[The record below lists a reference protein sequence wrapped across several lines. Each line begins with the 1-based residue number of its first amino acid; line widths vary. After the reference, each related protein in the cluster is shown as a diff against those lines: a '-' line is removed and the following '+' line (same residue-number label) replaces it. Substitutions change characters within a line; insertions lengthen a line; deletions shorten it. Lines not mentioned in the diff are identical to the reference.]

1 MPHRDTFPLAGGSEG
16 GTTSPLVGGTEGGT
30 TSPLPGGTEGCQRIT
45 VFVVDDHD
53 VVRKGLRFYL
63 STHPE
68 IELVGEAG
76 DAQSAVEGVA
86 EHVPD
91 VVLMDLVLPVRPGT
105 EPTDQGGV
113 QATRRIRQISPHTQ
127 VVVLTSF
134 AQDELIFSAI
144 KAGALSY
151 LLKDAD
157 AETVLHAIRAASKGE
172 AILHPRIAQRL
183 MAEVTAPSQTRDP
196 AAELTAREV
205 EVLRL
210 IALGRTN
217 AEIGAELVITERTVK
232 AHVSN
237 LLGKLHL
244 SDRTQAAIYAWR
256 EGLMKE

>member
-1 MPHRDTFPLAGGSEG
+1 MKRKTSNVKRDVVTHES
-16 GTTSPLVGGTEGGT
+16 
-30 TSPLPGGTEGCQRIT
+30 RIT

-63 STHPE
+63 SAHPE
-68 IELVGEAG
+68 IAIVGEAG
-76 DAQSAVEGVA
+76 DAQTAVEGVA

-91 VVLMDLVLPVRPGT
+91 VVLMDLVLPLRPGT
-105 EPTDQGGV
+105 EPVNQGGV
-113 QATRRIRQISPHTQ
+113 QATRQIRQISPHTQ

-157 AETVLHAIRAASKGE
+157 AETVLDAIHAASRGE
-172 AILHPRIAQRL
+172 ASLHPRIAQRL
-183 MAEVTAPSQTRDP
+183 MEEVTAPARGRDP
-196 AAELTAREV
+196 AADLTAREM

-210 IALGRTN
+210 VAQGLSN
-217 AEIGAELVITERTVK
+217 AEIATELVVTERTVK

-244 SDRTQAAIYAWR
+244 SDRTQAAVYAWR
-256 EGLMKE
+256 EGLMNKGL

>member
-1 MPHRDTFPLAGGSEG
+1 MEQRQHHTASLAGEMEG
-16 GTTSPLVGGTEGGT
+16 GGEHIAVY
-30 TSPLPGGTEGCQRIT
+30 
-45 VFVVDDHD
+45 VVDDHD

-63 STHPE
+63 SAHPD
-68 IELVGEAG
+68 IAIAGEAG

-91 VVLMDLVLPVRPGT
+91 VVLMDLVLPLQPGT
-105 EPTDQGGV
+105 DPTDEGGV
-113 QATRRIRQISPHTQ
+113 LATRRIRQTSPRTQ

-157 AETVLHAIRAASKGE
+157 AETVLAAIHAASRGE
-172 AILHPRIAQRL
+172 ATLHPRIAQRL
-183 MAEVTAPSQTRDP
+183 MAEVTAPTAGRDP
-196 AAELTAREV
+196 AAGLTAREI

-210 IALGRTN
+210 IAQGHSN
-217 AEIGAELVITERTVK
+217 AEIAAELVVTERTVK

-256 EGLMKE
+256 EGLVRKR

>member
-1 MPHRDTFPLAGGSEG
+1 MSQTDSN
-16 GTTSPLVGGTEGGT
+16 TE
-30 TSPLPGGTEGCQRIT
+30 RIT

-53 VVRKGLRFYL
+53 VVRKGLRYFL
-63 STHPE
+63 SAHPE
-68 IELVGEAG
+68 IAIVGEAG

-91 VVLMDLVLPVRPGT
+91 VVLMDLVLPLQPGT
-105 EPTDQGGV
+105 ESVDQGGV
-113 QATRRIRQISPHTQ
+113 QATRLIRQVSPHTQ

-157 AETVLHAIRAASKGE
+157 GETVLDAIHAAGRGE
-172 AILHPRIAQRL
+172 ASLHPRIAQRL
-183 MAEVTAPSQTRDP
+183 MEEVTAPARGRDP
-196 AAELTAREV
+196 AAGLTAREM

-210 IALGRTN
+210 IACGLSN
-217 AEIGAELVITERTVK
+217 AEIAAELVITERTVK

-244 SDRTQAAIYAWR
+244 SDRTQAAVYAWR

>member
-1 MPHRDTFPLAGGSEG
+1 MSQTDSN
-16 GTTSPLVGGTEGGT
+16 TE
-30 TSPLPGGTEGCQRIT
+30 RIT

-53 VVRKGLRFYL
+53 VVRKGLRYFL
-63 STHPE
+63 SAHPE
-68 IELVGEAG
+68 IAIVGEAG
-76 DAQSAVEGVA
+76 DAQSAVQGAA

-91 VVLMDLVLPVRPGT
+91 VVLMDLVLPLQPGT
-105 EPTDQGGV
+105 ESVDQGGV
-113 QATRRIRQISPHTQ
+113 QATRLIRQISPHTQ

-157 AETVLHAIRAASKGE
+157 GETVLDAIHAASRGE
-172 AILHPRIAQRL
+172 ASLHPRIAQRL
-183 MAEVTAPSQTRDP
+183 MDEVTAPARGRDP
-196 AAELTAREV
+196 AAGLTAREM

-210 IALGRTN
+210 IACGLSN
-217 AEIGAELVITERTVK
+217 AEIAAELVITERTVK

-244 SDRTQAAIYAWR
+244 SDRTQAAVYAWR
-256 EGLMKE
+256 EGLMK

>member
-1 MPHRDTFPLAGGSEG
+1 M
-16 GTTSPLVGGTEGGT
+16 GTGPNAE
-30 TSPLPGGTEGCQRIT
+30 EIT

-68 IELVGEAG
+68 VAIVGEAG
-76 DAQSAVEGVA
+76 DAQTAVKGVA

-91 VVLMDLVLPVRPGT
+91 VVLMDLVLPLQPGA
-105 EPTDQGGV
+105 EPADQGGV
-113 QATRRIRQISPHTQ
+113 QATRRIRQISPRTQ

-134 AQDELIFSAI
+134 AHDDLIFSAI

-157 AETVLHAIRAASKGE
+157 AATVLHAIQAASRGE
-172 AILHPRIAQRL
+172 ATLHPRIAQRL
-183 MAEVTAPSQTRDP
+183 MAEVTAPSKRRDP
-196 AAELTAREV
+196 GAELTTREM
-205 EVLRL
+205 EVLHL
-210 IALGRTN
+210 IAQGRSN
-217 AEIGAELVITERTVK
+217 AEIADELVITERTVK

-244 SDRTQAAIYAWR
+244 SDRTQAAVYAWR
-256 EGLMKE
+256 EGLMGR

>member
-1 MPHRDTFPLAGGSEG
+1 MPQHN
-16 GTTSPLVGGTEGGT
+16 TSPFAGGTEG
-30 TSPLPGGTEGCQRIT
+30 SERIT
-45 VFVVDDHD
+45 VLVVDDHD

-63 STHPE
+63 SAHPE
-68 IELVGEAG
+68 IEIVGEAG
-76 DAQSAVEGVA
+76 DAQTAVKEVA

-91 VVLMDLVLPVRPGT
+91 VVLMDLVLPLQPGT
-105 EPTDQGGV
+105 EPTDSGGV
-113 QATRRIRQISPHTQ
+113 QATRRIRQISPRTQ

-134 AQDELIFSAI
+134 AQDELIFAAI

-157 AETVLHAIRAASKGE
+157 AETVLNAIQAASRGE
-172 AILHPRIAQRL
+172 AILHPRIARRL
-183 MAEVTAPSQTRDP
+183 MAEVTTPTRDRDP
-196 AAELTAREV
+196 ATELTAREM

-210 IALGRTN
+210 IAQGHTN
-217 AEIGAELVITERTVK
+217 AEIGAALVITERTVK

>member
-1 MPHRDTFPLAGGSEG
+1 MSQTDSN
-16 GTTSPLVGGTEGGT
+16 TE
-30 TSPLPGGTEGCQRIT
+30 RIT

-53 VVRKGLRFYL
+53 VVRKGLRYFL
-63 STHPE
+63 SAHPE
-68 IELVGEAG
+68 IAIVGEAG
-76 DAQSAVEGVA
+76 DAQSAVQGVA

-91 VVLMDLVLPVRPGT
+91 VVLMDLVLPLRPGT
-105 EPTDQGGV
+105 DPVDQGGV
-113 QATRRIRQISPHTQ
+113 QATRLIRQISPHTQ

-134 AQDELIFSAI
+134 AHDELIFSAI

-157 AETVLHAIRAASKGE
+157 GETVLDAIHAASRGE
-172 AILHPRIAQRL
+172 ASLHPRIAQRL
-183 MAEVTAPSQTRDP
+183 MDEVTAPARGRDP
-196 AAELTAREV
+196 SASLTAREM

-210 IALGRTN
+210 IAQGFTN
-217 AEIGAELVITERTVK
+217 AAIAAELVITERTVK

-244 SDRTQAAIYAWR
+244 SDRTQAAVYAWR

>member
-1 MPHRDTFPLAGGSEG
+1 MSQQHN
-16 GTTSPLVGGTEGGT
+16 TSPLVRGAERDE
-30 TSPLPGGTEGCQRIT
+30 PIT

-63 STHPE
+63 SAHPE
-68 IELVGEAG
+68 IALVGEAG
-76 DAQSAVEGVA
+76 DAQSGVEGVA

-91 VVLMDLVLPVRPGT
+91 VVLMDLVLPLQPGM
-105 EPTDQGGV
+105 EPSDQGGV
-113 QATRRIRQISPHTQ
+113 QATRRIRQASPHTQ

-134 AQDELIFSAI
+134 AQDELIFAAI

-157 AETVLHAIRAASKGE
+157 AETVLDAIHAASRGE
-172 AILHPRIAQRL
+172 ATLHPRIARRL
-183 MAEVTAPSQTRDP
+183 MAEVTAPAFGRDP
-196 AAELTAREV
+196 AAGLTAREV
-205 EVLRL
+205 EVLHL
-210 IALGRTN
+210 IAQGRTN

-244 SDRTQAAIYAWR
+244 SDRTQAAVYAWR
-256 EGLMKE
+256 EGLMEE

>member
-1 MPHRDTFPLAGGSEG
+1 MSQQKTPPL
-16 GTTSPLVGGTEGGT
+16 TGGTEGG
-30 TSPLPGGTEGCQRIT
+30 ERIT

-63 STHPE
+63 STRPE
-68 IELVGEAG
+68 IGIVGEAG
-76 DAQSAVEGVA
+76 DAQSAVEGVT

-91 VVLMDLVLPVRPGT
+91 VVLMDLVLPLKPGT
-105 EPTDQGGV
+105 EPSDSGGV
-113 QATRRIRQISPHTQ
+113 QATRRIRQVSPRTQ

-157 AETVLHAIRAASKGE
+157 AETVLHAIHAASQGE
-172 AILHPRIAQRL
+172 ATLHPRIARRL
-183 MAEVTAPSQTRDP
+183 MAEVTAPTQGRDP
-196 AAELTAREV
+196 AADLTSREM
-205 EVLRL
+205 EVLQL
-210 IALGRTN
+210 IAQGRTN

-256 EGLMKE
+256 EGLVQE

>member
-1 MPHRDTFPLAGGSEG
+1 MPELAPNAEG
-16 GTTSPLVGGTEGGT
+16 
-30 TSPLPGGTEGCQRIT
+30 IT
-45 VFVVDDHD
+45 VLVVDDHD

-63 STHPE
+63 GAHPDVAM
-68 IELVGEAG
+68 VGEAG
-76 DAQSAVEGVA
+76 DAQTAVEAVA

-91 VVLMDLVLPVRPGT
+91 VVLMDLVLPLQPGT

-113 QATRRIRQISPHTQ
+113 QATRRVRQISPHTQ

-157 AETVLHAIRAASKGE
+157 AETVLNAIRAASRGE

-183 MAEVTAPSQTRDP
+183 MAEVTMPSQHRDP
-196 AAELTAREV
+196 AATLTAREV

-210 IALGRTN
+210 IAQGRTN
-217 AEIGAELVITERTVK
+217 AEIAAELVITERTVK

-244 SDRTQAAIYAWR
+244 SDRTQAAVYAWR
-256 EGLMKE
+256 EGLMER

>member
-1 MPHRDTFPLAGGSEG
+1 MSQTDSNAEH
-16 GTTSPLVGGTEGGT
+16 
-30 TSPLPGGTEGCQRIT
+30 IT

-53 VVRKGLRFYL
+53 VVLKGLRFYL
-63 STHPE
+63 SAHPE
-68 IELVGEAG
+68 IALVGEAR
-76 DAQSAVEGVA
+76 DAESAVEGVS

-91 VVLMDLVLPVRPGT
+91 VVLMDLVLPLRPGT

-113 QATRRIRQISPHTQ
+113 QATRRIREISPHTQ

-134 AQDELIFSAI
+134 ARDELILSAI

-157 AETVLHAIRAASKGE
+157 GETVLNAIHAASRGE
-172 AILHPRIAQRL
+172 ATLHPRIAQRL
-183 MAEVTAPSQTRDP
+183 MAEVTAPTQRRDP
-196 AAELTAREV
+196 AAGLTEREM

-210 IALGRTN
+210 IAQGRSN

-244 SDRTQAAIYAWR
+244 SDRTQAAVYAWR
-256 EGLMKE
+256 EGLMGE